1 MTTTPRAAVLPAA
14 LAMLALVACS
24 QAADPAPEPLPAED
38 VVAAELPS
46 DEPNPVFTYDGW
58 IGRWTSVEGMYLD
71 VQPTGD
77 GTYQLE
83 MQSDLD
89 TLGTYTG
96 TSTAEGIA
104 FERAGEMLVLRAT
117 DGAATGLKY
126 LDGKSDCLTV
136 REGEGY
142 CRD

>member
-1 MTTTPRAAVLPAA
+1 MTIVRRAAMLPAA
-14 LAMLALVACS
+14 LAMLALTACS
-24 QAADPAPEPLPAED
+24 QAADPAPEPSPTEEVAVAE
-38 VVAAELPS
+38 VPS

-58 IGRWTSVEGMYLD
+58 IGRWTGVEGMYLD
-71 VQPTGD
+71 VQPRGD